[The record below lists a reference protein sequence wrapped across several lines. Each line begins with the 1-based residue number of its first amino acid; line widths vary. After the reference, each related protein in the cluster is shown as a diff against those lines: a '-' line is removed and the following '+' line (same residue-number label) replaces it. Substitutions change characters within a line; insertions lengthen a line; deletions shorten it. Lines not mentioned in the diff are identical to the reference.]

1 MKLEVFNKYV
11 DNIIDLYRVDK
22 QDLFTNTKR
31 RDIVEPRHLLY
42 YLCKRRG
49 ISFPYLKIYMNM
61 NNYKINYSSYKN
73 AIEYAENRIAE
84 DEDYL
89 YVVKK
94 IENSVFI

>member
-11 DNIIDLYRVDK
+11 DNIVELYGVKKD
-22 QDLFTNTKR
+22 DLFTNTKR
-31 RDIVEPRHLLY
+31 REIVDPRHLLY

-49 ISFPYLKIYMNM
+49 ISFTYLKIYMNM
-61 NNYKINYSSYKN
+61 YGYKINHSSYKN
-73 AIEYAENRIAE
+73 SITYAENRIAE